1 MKTEPMYRHSVTC
14 MVKSPFQ
21 ASRIVDRLKTAN
33 FPEQSISAFLTDPNA
48 GWPLLQQKHSRTS
61 EGVLAGAGTG
71 AFIGGTWGWIAGI
84 GALTIPGVGLF
95 LAVGPV
101 ICAMSGV
108 ALGAAMGG
116 VCGGLIGM
124 GIPEMEAKRYEG
136 KILKGEI
143 LLSVHTGSHSE
154 TYRAKDILD
163 NSRAE
168 DVWASDSRYDENRDP
183 SNI

>member
-21 ASRIVDRLKTAN
+21 ATRIVDRLKTAN
-33 FPEQSISAFLTDPNA
+33 FPAQSISALLTDPST
-48 GWPLLQQKHSRTS
+48 GWPFLQEKNGRTS
-61 EGVLAGAGTG
+61 EGVIAGASTG
-71 AFIGGTWGWIAGI
+71 AIIGGTWGWIAGI

-108 ALGAAMGG
+108 AIGAAMGG

-124 GIPEMEAKRYEG
+124 GIPAIEAKRYEG
-136 KILKGEI
+136 EIMKGEI
-143 LLSVHTGSHSE
+143 LLSVPTGSYGD
-154 TYRAKDILD
+154 TYRAKDIFD
-163 NSRAE
+163 DSRAE
-168 DVWASDSRYDENRDP
+168 HVWASDNHRHDQLEDSTV
-183 SNI
+183 